1 MQRPFRTALSLA
13 MICGLLIFGAV
24 PAAYA
29 VPVLSLSDGIHPT
42 VTITDEGLG
51 DLASDPGAI
60 LFYGSL
66 GNFGINITAGTTKPA
81 IGSADQP
88 ILDISSLNITSS
100 GAGTLIITFSE
111 TGFTGQ
117 VPAFTGSVG
126 GTTTGTGVTYSA
138 LLGGTLLGTTGV
150 LTGSSFSSVFFS
162 NLGPTSFPYT
172 LTQQI
177 VITHSAA
184 GQITSVDAMLHA
196 PEPAS
201 LVLLGSGLLGMG
213 LLGWR
218 KRGLGFRSYH
228 S

>member
-81 IGSADQP
+81 IGSADEP
-88 ILDISSLNITSS
+88 ILDISSLNIASF
-100 GAGTLIITFSE
+100 GAGTLTITFSE

-126 GTTTGTGVTYSA
+126 GTTTGTG
-138 LLGGTLLGTTGV
+138 TT
-150 LTGSSFSSVFFS
+150 S
-162 NLGPTSFPYT
+162 P
-172 LTQQI
+172 
-177 VITHSAA
+177 A
-184 GQITSVDAMLHA
+184 TSVSRCSRRAGSRSCSWRRSSRTGRSSTPLVRSS
-196 PEPAS
+196 AS
-201 LVLLGSGLLGMG
+201 P
-213 LLGWR
+213 R
-218 KRGLGFRSYH
+218 
-228 S
+228 